1 MTQPER
7 RLEAPHRRLESS
19 PRLVE
24 KAAVV
29 GYKAMAAA
37 LAHLPPP
44 LCREVIGGFSQLG
57 YLVLPSKRRW
67 SNQNFGHVLG
77 LPPDHPRVRRMALRA
92 YRMYATYMVELIRL
106 PSRPKGEV
114 SSMIEG
120 DGIDRIVAAWKASGR
135 AAIVVAGHVGNN
147 EAVAAAIAWRG
158 LPANVIADD
167 FAFPEIFEILRRQRE
182 SWGVHVIPWR
192 NLREMF
198 KILRNNELLA
208 LLVDWGYRN
217 DGIPVKLFGAWTTL
231 PAGPATLAAK
241 TGAVIAPLAVRRT
254 ASGRFHVDADEVFE
268 VPSSSPADLQRATQ
282 RIADYLERTI
292 AAAPEQWYLF
302 RPIWPSDPD
311 EARELG
317 ERAAEMLAGPTAT
330 PGTRAATGTRAP
342 AGSATGSATGGATGS
357 ALTPAGSGAA
367 RADAR
372 AVNVS
377 GGAP

>member
-1 MTQPER
+1 VTQPER

-24 KAAVV
+24 MAAVV
-29 GYKAMAAA
+29 GYKATAAA
-37 LAHLPPP
+37 LAHLPPR

-57 YLVLPSKRRW
+57 YLTLPSKRRW

-92 YRMYATYMVELIRL
+92 YKEYATYMVELMRL
-106 PSRPKGEV
+106 PSRPRGEV
-114 SSMIEG
+114 SSLVEG
-120 DGIDRIVAAWKASGR
+120 EGIDRILDGWKASGR
-135 AAIVVAGHVGNN
+135 AAIVVVGHVGNN

-158 LPANVIADD
+158 LPANVVADD
-167 FAFPEIFEILRRQRE
+167 SSFPEIFEILRQQRE

-192 NLREMF
+192 NLRELF
-198 KILRNNELLA
+198 KVLRNNELLA

-241 TGAVIAPLAVRRT
+241 TGSVIAPMAVRRT
-254 ASGRFHVDADEVFE
+254 ANGRFRVDADEVFA

-282 RIADYLERTI
+282 RIADYLEKTV
-292 AAAPEQWYLF
+292 AAAPEQWYSF
-302 RPIWPSDPD
+302 KPIWPSDPD

-317 ERAAEMLAGPTAT
+317 ERAAAMLAVTTAGHTTRPATETGPG
-330 PGTRAATGTRAP
+330 PAP
-342 AGSATGSATGGATGS
+342 ADTASSVDGEV
-357 ALTPAGSGAA
+357 P
-367 RADAR
+367 
-372 AVNVS
+372 
-377 GGAP
+377 

>member
-24 KAAVV
+24 MAAVV
-29 GYKAMAAA
+29 GYKATAAA
-37 LAHLPPP
+37 LAHLPPR

-92 YRMYATYMVELIRL
+92 YKEYATYMVELMRL
-106 PSRPKGEV
+106 PSRPRGEV
-114 SSMIEG
+114 SSLVEG
-120 DGIDRIVAAWKASGR
+120 EGIDRIIDGWKASGR
-135 AAIVVAGHVGNN
+135 AAIVVVGHVGNN

-158 LPANVIADD
+158 LPANVVADD
-167 FAFPEIFEILRRQRE
+167 SSFPEIFEILRQQRE

-192 NLREMF
+192 NLRELF
-198 KILRNNELLA
+198 KVLRRNELLA
-208 LLVDWGYRN
+208 LLVDWGYRS

-241 TGAVIAPLAVRRT
+241 TGAVIAPMAVRRT
-254 ASGRFHVDADEVFE
+254 ADGRFRVDADEVFG

-282 RIADYLERTI
+282 RIADSLERTV
-292 AAAPEQWYLF
+292 AAAPEQWYSF
-302 RPIWPSDPD
+302 KPIWPSDPD
-311 EARELG
+311 EARDLE
-317 ERAAEMLAGPTAT
+317 ERAAAMLAGATAGHGTGSDAGSTAAPTA
-330 PGTRAATGTRAP
+330 PGD
-342 AGSATGSATGGATGS
+342 
-357 ALTPAGSGAA
+357 TPAG
-367 RADAR
+367 RQD
-372 AVNVS
+372 
-377 GGAP
+377 GGVP